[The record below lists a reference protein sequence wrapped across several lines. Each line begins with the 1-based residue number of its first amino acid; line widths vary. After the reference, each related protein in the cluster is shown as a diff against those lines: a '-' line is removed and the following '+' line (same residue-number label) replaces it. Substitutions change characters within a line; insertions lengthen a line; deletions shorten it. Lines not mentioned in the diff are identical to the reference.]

1 MRFMSLQQKWLVRGV
16 VLDYRGGLVDV
27 PMPKSWPGA
36 TVLLW
41 DVVSANEPEARKV
54 PAQA

>member
-27 PMPKSWPGA
+27 PVPKSWPGA